1 MNKINKT
8 NFNSIDQIRSQ
19 YLKQKTKSTNNTS
32 KETLQPSFSDIL
44 GNVAKSVEQS
54 ELKFSKHATQRL
66 ISRNID
72 LTKGQIDRLEQGA
85 KIADKKGVKDSL
97 VIVDDIAFI
106 VNIKNHTVVTAV
118 NEEEEKTFTN
128 IDGAVII

>member
-1 MNKINKT
+1 MNKLNKT

-19 YLKQKTKSTNNTS
+19 YLKQKTRATNNTS
-32 KETLQPSFSDIL
+32 KGNLQPSFSHIL

-72 LTKGQIDRLEQGA
+72 LTKGQIDRLAQGA
-85 KIADKKGVKDSL
+85 RIADKKGVKDSL

-106 VNIKNHTVVTAV
+106 VNVKNHTVVTAV
-118 NEEEEKTFTN
+118 NEAEEKTFTN

>member
-1 MNKINKT
+1 MNKINKL
-8 NFNSIDQIRSQ
+8 NFNSIDQIRNQ
-19 YLKQKTKSTNNTS
+19 YLKQKTQATKNASN
-32 KETLQPSFSDIL
+32 ETLQPSFSQIL
-44 GNVAKSVEQS
+44 DNVAKTVEQS

-85 KIADKKGVKDSL
+85 RIAEKKGVKDSL

-106 VNIKNHTVVTAV
+106 VNIKNNAIVTVV
-118 NEEEEKTFTN
+118 NEAEEKTFTN
-128 IDGAVII
+128 IDGAVIM